1 MTRATKRFTVASA
14 ALAAVLTILTASPRD
29 AFAGE
34 DFCPAPHDYC
44 ADESGCSVCTTKS
57 CIGSVQCPT
66 SKITGAECY
75 VCA

>member
-14 ALAAVLTILTASPRD
+14 ALAAVLTIGAAAPRD
-29 AFAGE
+29 AFAE

-44 ADESGCSVCTTKS
+44 TDESGCSTCTTKS
-57 CIGSVQCPT
+57 CIGSQQCPT
-66 SKITGAECY
+66 TKIVGAECY